1 MDKPLP
7 DPDYIGPYDP
17 DTDGP
22 PGDDHDCTGEGE
34 DAVGNHRDREDHSG

>member
-1 MDKPLP
+1 MSNAR

-34 DAVGNHRDREDHSG
+34 EKADDG